1 MSQTNE
7 QQRLYQV
14 FSDAL
19 SIDISAV
26 DDDLKYNSIKE
37 WDSVAHMILVAQ
49 LEAAFDVMLE
59 MDDII
64 DMNSVAAAKT
74 ILSKHGVN
82 FYETL

>member
-64 DMNSVAAAKT
+64 DMNSVGAAKT
-74 ILSKHGVN
+74 ILSNHGVN
-82 FYETL
+82 F